1 MTSENSNQ
9 MFYGTRY
16 RTDYLK
22 TGTRTVVE
30 GTSERTKLQ
39 ASRTVVKTP
48 DFRNRKARGLGLP
61 CNPYTTQSETVRYP
75 AGEGWKIAVWIPT
88 GESSVYSGP
97 TGYGFGSNG
106 YLAVPP
112 SVLSDSW
119 AQIDLKILSKMKDSK
134 LNLGNFI
141 AERQQVLDL
150 VSSTARRLAKAYAFL
165 RYARNPFAAAKVL
178 GVKWK
183 HRRKHTAKKSAANL
197 WLELQYGWKPLLHD
211 VQSAAEQ
218 LAEWDLRISKK
229 WYKASHTVQK
239 TFSSEVTI
247 RGVERTSR
255 NTTMRVSKTVFYSVN
270 SETARRLVGIGL
282 TNPASIAWEAT
293 PYSFVVDWF
302 LPVGKYLD
310 NLDAT
315 LGCSFLGGYTTEKY
329 DQDITLQ
336 GVGSEVIGNVQYTYS
351 HSGTARWKQ
360 FDRKVVTVFPPVPS
374 PVWKNPV
381 SQLHVTNAL
390 ALLTQVF
397 KGK

>member
-1 MTSENSNQ
+1 MTIESSNQ
-9 MFYGTRY
+9 VFYGTRY
-16 RTDYLK
+16 RTDYLM
-22 TGTRTVVE
+22 TGTKTIIE
-30 GTSERTKLQ
+30 GSSERTKLQ
-39 ASRTVVKTP
+39 YSRNLVKTP
-48 DFRNRKARGLGLP
+48 DYRYRKSNGLGLP

-75 AGEGWKIAVWIPT
+75 GGEGWQVAVWIPT

-97 TGYGFGSNG
+97 TGYGFGSTG

-150 VSSTARRLAKAYAFL
+150 ISSTAKRLAKAYALL

-183 HRRKHTAKKSAANL
+183 HRRKHSAKKSAANL
-197 WLELQYGWKPLLHD
+197 WLELQYGWKPLLSD
-211 VQSAAEQ
+211 VHSAAEQ
-218 LAEWDLRISKK
+218 LAEWNLRISKQ
-229 WYKASHTVQK
+229 WYKAGHTVQK
-239 TFSSEVTI
+239 TFSSEVTV

-255 NTTMRVSKTVFYSVN
+255 NTNMRISKTVFFSVN
-270 SETARRLVGIGL
+270 SETARRLVEIGL

-310 NLDAT
+310 NLDST
-315 LGCSFLGGYTTEKY
+315 LGCNFLGGYTTEKY
-329 DQDITLQ
+329 DQDISQ
-336 GVGSEVIGNVQYTYS
+336 KGIGSEVIGNVRYTYS
-351 HSGTARWKQ
+351 HSGTARWRQ
-360 FDRKVVTVFPPVPS
+360 FDRKVVTEFPPVPT

-381 SQLHVTNAL
+381 SQLHVANAL

-397 KGK
+397 KSK